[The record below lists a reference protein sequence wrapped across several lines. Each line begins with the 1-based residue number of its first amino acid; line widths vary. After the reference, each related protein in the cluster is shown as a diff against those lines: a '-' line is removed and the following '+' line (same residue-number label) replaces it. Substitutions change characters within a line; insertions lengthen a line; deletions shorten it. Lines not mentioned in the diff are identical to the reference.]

1 MSPPSVLKRGTACNF
16 LIHSYMLNDVWNQP
30 ILSKNEKERRRRKK
44 KKKRK
49 EKKEKEKTNIR
60 NLHCHIQQLDHITWK
75 SAPVTAQ
82 QAAFVSS

>member
-1 MSPPSVLKRGTACNF
+1 MKKKGGGGKKKRKEEKGT
-16 LIHSYMLNDVWNQP
+16 
-30 ILSKNEKERRRRKK
+30 E